1 MRVTRAFPIVISG
14 PSGAGK
20 TTIVDEIVKRDSL
33 LRSSVSVTT
42 RHPRA
47 NEVDGEAY
55 TFVPEEDFEKLK
67 KGRLVEWARVHSH
80 WYGTPRD
87 FVDAQLADGCDVVLN
102 IDVQGGARVKKAFPQ
117 AVLIFIL
124 TPSLEELE
132 ARIRRRATDQSIEID
147 QRLENA
153 WGEIKMATDYDYV
166 VVNDRLDDTVAT
178 LLAIIQSE
186 RRRRSRYEEEFFQ
199 RFGPTD

>member
-1 MRVTRAFPIVISG
+1 VISG

-20 TTIVDEIVKRDSL
+20 TTIVDEIVKKDPL
-33 LRSSVSVTT
+33 LHSSVSVTT

-67 KGRLVEWARVHSH
+67 KGRLVEWARVHGH
-80 WYGTPRD
+80 LYGTPRD

-102 IDVQGGARVKKAFPQ
+102 IDVQGGASVKKAFPQ

-153 WGEIKMATDYDYV
+153 WGEIKMVTDYDYV

-186 RRRRSRYEEEFFQ
+186 RCRRSRYEEEFFQ
-199 RFGPTD
+199 HFGPTD